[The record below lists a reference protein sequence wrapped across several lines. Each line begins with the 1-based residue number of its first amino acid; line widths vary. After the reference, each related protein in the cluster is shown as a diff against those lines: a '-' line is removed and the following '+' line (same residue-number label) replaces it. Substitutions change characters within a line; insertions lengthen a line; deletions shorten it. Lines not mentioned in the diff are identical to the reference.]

1 MAEEMDGDR
10 FSSQDDDVA
19 KDLDEDKGVGVEV
32 GAETTQISTLL
43 ST

>member
-32 GAETTQISTLL
+32 GAETTQISTLS